1 MHAIVNKFTI
11 LSREDIEV
19 LADGIIANFDQTIE
33 TKSLVTPIEELATN
47 FLGLKVTFDKL
58 SNDGNFCGVT
68 AYRDSQFK
76 TFVDGYEKNIKIQ
89 KQQIILDSAFMELG
103 KTKEKN
109 SRFRFTLAHEIAH
122 QIIFQLESEEDKL
135 KYDKSFSIK
144 NPNYRFNDTELDWN
158 EWQANTLG
166 AALLMP
172 RDKVKRFLKKWQR
185 TELPKLP
192 RYLHNNKYL
201 ETLII
206 NKVSEFFSVS
216 KQSAKIRLQHLGY
229 IKEEKKVMGNG

>member
-1 MHAIVNKFTI
+1 MI

-19 LADGIIANFDQTIE
+19 LADGIIADFDKTIKK
-33 TKSLVTPIEELATN
+33 TSLVTPIEELATE

-68 AYRDSQFK
+68 AYRDSQF
-76 TFVDGYEKNIKIQ
+76 TTVVDGYEKNIKIQ

-103 KTKEKN
+103 KQKKTA
-109 SRFRFTLAHEIAH
+109 RFRFTLAHEIAH
-122 QIIFQLESEEDKL
+122 QIIFQLESDEEKV

-144 NPNYRFNDTELDWN
+144 NPNYQFNNTELDWN

-172 RDKVKRFLKKWQR
+172 RDKIKRFLRNWQR
-185 TELPKLP
+185 IELPKLP

-206 NKVSEFFSVS
+206 NKVSEYFSVS
-216 KQSAKIRLQHLGY
+216 KQSVKIRLQHLGY